1 MKKPAGSIRF
11 RFRFYKLETKKTE
24 PNRTQTEKN
33 RVKQKK
39 TNPNQ
44 KTEPNWKNRAE
55 TGRFE
60 PVSVFFKKFL
70 FSFFFY
76 KNRIEN
82 NYPYKKRGEMGM

>member
-1 MKKPAGSIRF
+1 LKKPAGSIRF

-24 PNRTQTEKN
+24 PNRTQTEKTESNKKKPIQTKKPSQTGKIEPKPVGLN
-33 RVKQKK
+33 RF
-39 TNPNQ
+39 
-44 KTEPNWKNRAE
+44 
-55 TGRFE
+55 RF
-60 PVSVFFKKFL
+60 FFKKFL